1 MLCELSEF
9 LLPASMLLACPHAI
23 IIIII
28 IIVVALCVPYFQRH
42 CSSNYSS
49 THEMLPVAV
58 GKFSDQGYYPGHLLD
73 Y

>member
-28 IIVVALCVPYFQRH
+28 IIVVLYVFLTFKDTVR
-42 CSSNYSS
+42 
-49 THEMLPVAV
+49 LIIPVLT
-58 GKFSDQGYYPGHLLD
+58 KCYQ
-73 Y
+73 